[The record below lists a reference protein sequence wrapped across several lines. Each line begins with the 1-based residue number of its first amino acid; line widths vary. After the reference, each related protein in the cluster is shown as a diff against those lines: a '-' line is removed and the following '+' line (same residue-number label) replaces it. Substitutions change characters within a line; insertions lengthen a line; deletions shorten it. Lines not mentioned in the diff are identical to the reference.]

1 MRAYPYLMGRKE
13 KMYKA
18 KLVKHVQKEMQLTDD
33 KGKVVFKASVD
44 VAVDDYMNN
53 IPALSKQMQETEQK
67 IKAVKATASA
77 EGADVITMVQ
87 TLGEL
92 SETMTKCIDAY
103 LITIFGAMKTN
114 ELLKACNFSH
124 LHAYCAVVPFVNECI
139 VPEINNEMNKN
150 MARIE
155 NIMK

>member
-1 MRAYPYLMGRKE
+1 MGRKE

-18 KLVKHVQKEMQLTDD
+18 KLVKHVCKEMQLTDEN
-33 KGKVVFKASVD
+33 GKVVFKASVD

-53 IPALSKQMQETEQK
+53 IPTLSEQMQETEKK
-67 IKAVKATASA
+67 INTVRATANA
-77 EGADVITMVQ
+77 EGTDVITMAQ

-92 SETMTKCIDAY
+92 SKPMTKCIDSY

-114 ELLKACNFSH
+114 ELLKACNFRH
-124 LHAYCAVVPFVNECI
+124 LDAYCAVVPFVNECI
-139 VPEINNEMNKN
+139 VPEINNEMDKN
-150 MARIE
+150 LARIE

>member
-1 MRAYPYLMGRKE
+1 MGRKE

-18 KLVKHVQKEMQLTDD
+18 KLVKHVCKEMQLTDES
-33 KGKVVFKASVD
+33 GKVVFKASVD

-53 IPALSKQMQETEQK
+53 IPVLSEQMQETQK
-67 IKAVKATASA
+67 KINAVRATANA
-77 EGADVITMVQ
+77 EGTDVITMAQ

-92 SETMTKCIDAY
+92 SKTMTKCIDEY

-114 ELLKACNFSH
+114 ELLKACNFRH
-124 LHAYCAVVPFVNECI
+124 LDAYCAVVPFVNECI
-139 VPEINNEMNKN
+139 VPEINNEMDKN
-150 MARIE
+150 LARIE

>member
-1 MRAYPYLMGRKE
+1 MGRKE

-18 KLVKHVQKEMQLTDD
+18 KLVKHVQKEMQLTDE

-53 IPALSKQMQETEQK
+53 IPELSKQMQETERK
-67 IKAVKATASA
+67 INAVKATASA
-77 EGADVITMVQ
+77 EGTDVITMAQ

-92 SETMTKCIDAY
+92 SQTMTKCIDAY

-114 ELLKACNFSH
+114 ELLKACNFRH
-124 LHAYCAVVPFVNECI
+124 LDAYCAVVPFITECI

-155 NIMK
+155 YIMK

>member
-1 MRAYPYLMGRKE
+1 
-13 KMYKA
+13 MYKA
-18 KLVKHVQKEMQLTDD
+18 KLVKHVQKEMQLTDE

-53 IPALSKQMQETEQK
+53 IPALSKQIRETEEK
-67 IKAVKATASA
+67 INAVKATANA
-77 EGADVITMVQ
+77 DTDVITMAQ

-92 SETMTKCIDAY
+92 SKTMTKCIDEY

-114 ELLKACNFSH
+114 ELLKACNFRH
-124 LHAYCAVVPFVNECI
+124 LDAFCAIVPFVNECI

-150 MARIE
+150 LARIE

>member
-1 MRAYPYLMGRKE
+1 MGRKE

-18 KLVKHVQKEMQLTDD
+18 KLVKHVCKEMQLTDEN
-33 KGKVVFKASVD
+33 GKVVFKASVD

-53 IPALSKQMQETEQK
+53 IPTLSEQMQETERK
-67 IKAVKATASA
+67 INAVRATANV
-77 EGADVITMVQ
+77 EGTDVITMAQ

-92 SETMTKCIDAY
+92 SKTMTKCIDAY

-114 ELLKACNFSH
+114 ELLKACNFRH
-124 LHAYCAVVPFVNECI
+124 LDAYCAVVPFVNECI
-139 VPEINNEMNKN
+139 VPEINNEMDKN

>member
-18 KLVKHVQKEMQLTDD
+18 KLVKHVCKEMQLTDEN
-33 KGKVVFKASVD
+33 GKVVFKASVD

-53 IPALSKQMQETEQK
+53 IPTLSEQMQETERK
-67 IKAVKATASA
+67 INAVRATAKA
-77 EGADVITMVQ
+77 EGTDVITMAQ

-92 SETMTKCIDAY
+92 SKTMTKCIDAY

-114 ELLKACNFSH
+114 ELLKACNFRH
-124 LHAYCAVVPFVNECI
+124 LDAYCAVVPFVNECI
-139 VPEINNEMNKN
+139 VPEINNEMDKN
-150 MARIE
+150 LARIE

>member
-1 MRAYPYLMGRKE
+1 MGRKE

-18 KLVKHVQKEMQLTDD
+18 ILVKHVCKEMQLTDEN
-33 KGKVVFKASVD
+33 GKVVFKASVD

-53 IPALSKQMQETEQK
+53 IPVLSEQMQETQK
-67 IKAVKATASA
+67 KINAVRATANA
-77 EGADVITMVQ
+77 EGTDVITMAQ

-92 SETMTKCIDAY
+92 SKTMTKCIDSY

-114 ELLKACNFSH
+114 ELLKACNFRH
-124 LHAYCAVVPFVNECI
+124 LDAYCAVVPFVNECI
-139 VPEINNEMNKN
+139 VPEINNEMDKN
-150 MARIE
+150 LARIE

>member
-1 MRAYPYLMGRKE
+1 MGRKE

-18 KLVKHVQKEMQLTDD
+18 KLVKHVCKEMQLTDEN
-33 KGKVVFKASVD
+33 GKVVFKASVD

-53 IPALSKQMQETEQK
+53 IPTLSEQMQETEKK
-67 IKAVKATASA
+67 INAVRATANA
-77 EGADVITMVQ
+77 EGTDVITMAH

-92 SETMTKCIDAY
+92 SQTMTKCIDSY

-114 ELLKACNFSH
+114 ELLKACNFRH
-124 LHAYCAVVPFVNECI
+124 LDAYCAVVPFVNECI
-139 VPEINNEMNKN
+139 VPEINNEMDKN

>member
-1 MRAYPYLMGRKE
+1 MGRKE

-18 KLVKHVQKEMQLTDD
+18 KLVKHVCKEMQLTDEN
-33 KGKVVFKASVD
+33 GKVVFKASVD

-53 IPALSKQMQETEQK
+53 IPTLSEQVQETERK
-67 IKAVKATASA
+67 INAVRATANV
-77 EGADVITMVQ
+77 EGTDVITMAQ

-92 SETMTKCIDAY
+92 SKTMTKCIDAY

-114 ELLKACNFSH
+114 ELLKACNFRH
-124 LHAYCAVVPFVNECI
+124 LDAYCAVVPFVNECI
-139 VPEINNEMNKN
+139 VPEINNEMDKN
-150 MARIE
+150 LARIE

>member
-1 MRAYPYLMGRKE
+1 MGRKE

-18 KLVKHVQKEMQLTDD
+18 KLVKHVCREMQLTDEN
-33 KGKVVFKASVD
+33 GKVVFKASVD

-53 IPALSKQMQETEQK
+53 IPVLSEQMQETQK
-67 IKAVKATASA
+67 KINAVRATANA
-77 EGADVITMVQ
+77 EGTDVITMAQ

-92 SETMTKCIDAY
+92 SKTMTKCIDEY

-114 ELLKACNFSH
+114 ELLKACNFRH
-124 LHAYCAVVPFVNECI
+124 LDAYCAVVPFVNECI
-139 VPEINNEMNKN
+139 VPEINNEMDKN
-150 MARIE
+150 LARIE